1 MNQILSQDEV
11 DALLKGVQSGDVET
25 ETEKGKEPSGVRP
38 YDLTSQDQIVRGK
51 MPGLE
56 LANARF
62 VRTFRNSISNL
73 IMKFVDVNVKSVK
86 FIKFEELMKTI
97 PFPSSINIFKLEPL
111 KGYALLV
118 IEAPLLFAFVELFFG
133 GSKAQHVKSEGRSFT
148 SIEQRVNQKIVSIAL
163 NDMSL
168 SWSGIVPIKPEHIS
182 LEMNPQ
188 FVKIVTP
195 NEIIIKIETQVEI
208 DDFKG
213 NLLFCIP
220 YSMVEPVKEK
230 LYSGI
235 QSEKYEIDQRW
246 VNTVKEIILD
256 TYVEVI
262 AEIGRA
268 EITFGDLL
276 NLEIGSVINLGKHI
290 SEEFPVKV
298 EGILK
303 YYGLPGYSR
312 GNQAIKITKVINN

>member
-56 LANARF
+56 LVNARF
-62 VRTFRNSISNL
+62 IRSFGNSISNL
-73 IMKFVDVNVKSVK
+73 IMKFVDVNVLNVK
-86 FIKFEELMKTI
+86 FIKFEDLMKTL
-97 PFPSSINIFKLEPL
+97 PFPSSINIIKLEPL

-118 IEAPLLFAFVELFFG
+118 IEAPLLFALVELFFG
-133 GSKAQHVKSEGRSFT
+133 GSKALYVKSEGRSFT
-148 SIEQRVNQKIVSIAL
+148 SIEQRVNQKIVSMAL

-195 NEIIIKIETQVEI
+195 NEIIIKIEIKVEI
-208 DDFKG
+208 EDFKG
-213 NLLFCIP
+213 NLFLCIP
-220 YSMVEPVKEK
+220 YSMVEPIKEK

-235 QSEKYEIDQRW
+235 QIEKSDIDHRW
-246 VNTVKEIILD
+246 VNTVKEIIMD

-262 AEIGRA
+262 AEIGRTQ
-268 EITFGDLL
+268 ITFGELL

-290 SEEFPVKV
+290 SEEFPVMV
-298 EGILK
+298 EGLLK
-303 YYGLPGYSR
+303 FYGLPGYSR
-312 GNQAIKITKVINN
+312 GNQAIKITRVINN